1 MADEKNWKELALS
14 RRLENKA
21 LKARLVEVIEG
32 RDKWKSKS
40 KKYQEE
46 NILLKKTI
54 AMIKKNLLQIENI

>member
-1 MADEKNWKELALS
+1 MVDEKNWKELALS

-32 RDKWKSKS
+32 RDKWKAKA

-46 NILLKKTI
+46 NILLKKKI
-54 AMIKKNLLQIENI
+54 VIIKKDLLQIGNI